1 MDAYSQPRRRAMH
14 YAARDENLARWAPDR
29 ARTSWP
35 VASSKSVQRN
45 GRKGTQRKNNKNDM
59 EVSAPL
65 PSSLFPLP
73 SSLAPRP
80 SINGSQTRRRHRPIT
95 HGDVLLHLG
104 LQSGSGQAGGAGHV
118 AGDAGRGSL
127 G

>member
-29 ARTSWP
+29 ARISWP

-45 GRKGTQRKNNKNDM
+45 GRQGTQRKNNKNDM

-65 PSSLFPLP
+65 PSSL
-73 SSLAPRP
+73 AP